1 MYIHDSHIHTEF
13 SHDTSKS
20 GSADFD
26 LTVRTAIENGINEI
40 SICDHCDIDD
50 ILDGIY
56 PEFPADDIKNAVYTA
71 REKYGDKIQI
81 NFGVE
86 LGQPHVRPKET
97 RELIEKYGFDFVI
110 GSLHNLRLCPDFRF
124 FKFDLMGQ
132 PQIDY
137 IVKRVTQ
144 ESREIAELGAVS
156 SLGHLDYIHFKV
168 ENCGVSIDMSRYN
181 DDFADL
187 FKVMIKNG
195 VVLEVN
201 TSGMI
206 KNGVT
211 SPTKEFCAL
220 YRDLGGELIS
230 FGSDAHSAKWVGY
243 GIEEAAATMR
253 SLGFKSQTVVRGGK
267 LTQIEL

>member
-13 SHDTSKS
+13 SHDTAND
-20 GSADFD
+20 GTAALD
-26 LTVRTAIENGINEI
+26 LTVRTAIEKGINEI

-56 PEFPADDIKNAVYTA
+56 PEFPADDIKNAVLTA

-86 LGQPHVRPKET
+86 LGQPHARPKEA

-132 PQIDY
+132 AQIDY
-137 IVKRVTQ
+137 IVRRVTE
-144 ESREIAELGAVS
+144 ESREIAELGLVS

-168 ENCGVSIDMSRYN
+168 ESCGVSIDMSRYN
-181 DDFADL
+181 DDFAEL

-195 VVLEVN
+195 VALEVN

-206 KNGVT
+206 KHGIT
-211 SPTKEFCAL
+211 SPTKELCAI
-220 YRDLGGELIS
+220 YRDLGGDLIT
-230 FGSDAHSAKWVGY
+230 FGSDAHSAEWVGDS
-243 GIEEAAATMR
+243 IEEAALMMR
-253 SLGFKSQTVVRGGK
+253 GLGFKSQTVVRGGK